1 MTLNTPNP
9 SIKDSTF
16 LGVLVLGLIRSERG
30 LNVNTQG
37 MAADVG
43 TFNAS

>member
-9 SIKDSTF
+9 SIKDSPF
-16 LGVLVLGLIRSERG
+16 WDVLGLGLIRSEQG

-43 TFNAS
+43 TLNPS